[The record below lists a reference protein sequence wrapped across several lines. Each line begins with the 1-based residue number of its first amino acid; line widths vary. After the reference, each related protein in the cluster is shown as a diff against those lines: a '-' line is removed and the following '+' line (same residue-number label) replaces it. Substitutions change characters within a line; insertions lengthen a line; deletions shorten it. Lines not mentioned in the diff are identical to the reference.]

1 MSVCGSSDTPVPEM
15 GREMLLS
22 VEGNIVVWGTKSM
35 RIRAGMR
42 GEGALPEFGG
52 SKRGCCAAQ
61 VVIGGAHAARWD
73 WGTHQPQV
81 SQALSAWK
89 VVLLLS
95 DRENRLGLGHSS
107 CSALGTILSEGTEMG
122 ESFSRSS
129 CPSWE
134 LVGQEDVA
142 GVGEHPGGGVIFWDG
157 GAKQGAVLPM
167 PTACFRAFPGA
178 VPAFQGSEACSW
190 GLIAHLSPEWSDSLP
205 SHLPAAL

>member
-1 MSVCGSSDTPVPEM
+1 
-15 GREMLLS
+15 
-22 VEGNIVVWGTKSM
+22 M

-107 CSALGTILSEGTEMG
+107 CSALRTILSEGTEMG
-122 ESFSRSS
+122 RACHGPPVRAGSSWVRRMLQEWASAPEGGLYFGMGEQSKVLCYPCPQPASGHSLELCRPSRGARR
-129 CPSWE
+129 
-134 LVGQEDVA
+134 V
-142 GVGEHPGGGVIFWDG
+142 PGD
-157 GAKQGAVLPM
+157 
-167 PTACFRAFPGA
+167 
-178 VPAFQGSEACSW
+178 
-190 GLIAHLSPEWSDSLP
+190 
-205 SHLPAAL
+205 